1 MRLRAEDCCRRNDRS
16 YLSIDFGLGLLV
28 HLHYQPN
35 SALSTLRGRVSRP
48 KNLLKARTS
57 LGQAE
62 RVSGNSLSELI
73 DCLAQQIVCEILIEF
88 PPFALREADHQ
99 LIPDP

>member
-1 MRLRAEDCCRRNDRS
+1 MRLRAEDCSRRNDRS

-28 HLHYQPN
+28 HLHVQPN
-35 SALSTLRGRVSRP
+35 PAISASSSPVSEL
-48 KNLLKARTS
+48 KNLLKARKL

-73 DCLAQQIVCEILIEF
+73 DCLAEQIVCEIFIQFSPIAQRVAAHLS
-88 PPFALREADHQ
+88 
-99 LIPDP
+99 IPDP